1 MGKFSYQEVKSI
13 IEKNKYYFLID
24 KKYNTTKDYLNIID
38 KYGYKYSTTFT
49 NFKTQ
54 IKRNCKLYEFAKY
67 NPYSLYNVLLYIKNN
82 NILITYISGE
92 YISTEKKNLKFLC
105 NNCKKEFYIC
115 FDYIRSGRGLCK
127 CKTLWR
133 INGNHNNLE
142 IKFPEISSEWNYD
155 KNTGIPKDFTIGS
168 HKYKNWICKDCGY
181 KWICKISN
189 RTSGKNCPNCA
200 SSKGEKRISE
210 YLLNNNIKFETQYK
224 GFKNCKN
231 IRILSFDF
239 YISKL
244 NILIEYDG
252 ILHYKDKFN
261 KPIEFKKTK
270 KNDKIKTKYCK
281 DNDIKLIRIPYW
293 NFDNI
298 ENILKTTLL

>member
-1 MGKFSYQEVKSI
+1 MGKFSYQEVKTI

-105 NNCKKEFYIC
+105 NNCK
-115 FDYIRSGRGLCK
+115 
-127 CKTLWR
+127 
-133 INGNHNNLE
+133 
-142 IKFPEISSEWNYD
+142 
-155 KNTGIPKDFTIGS
+155 
-168 HKYKNWICKDCGY
+168 
-181 KWICKISN
+181 
-189 RTSGKNCPNCA
+189 NCD
-200 SSKGEKRISE
+200 SSKDEKRISE
-210 YLLNNNIKFETQYK
+210 YLLNNNIKFETPYK